1 MEVQQ
6 PTSPELISDDD
17 NTGIHR
23 SYLCIF
29 CKRGF
34 CTAQALG
41 GHMNIHRKDRAKI
54 MRQTKSKEEYTWSCH
69 SLQTKSKEEYSWNS
83 HSSSY
88 KYNPYYSN
96 LSQLSFFSP
105 EVLIRNYNMGSKRRP
120 NELRLLRDDLARRD
134 GMGGEEMRMKRDE
147 EEARGLDLELRLGLQ
162 PSM

>member
-6 PTSPELISDDD
+6 PTLPEQISDED

-54 MRQTKSKEEYTWSCH
+54 LR
-69 SLQTKSKEEYSWNS
+69 QTKSKEEYSWS
-83 HSSSY
+83 GHSSSY
-88 KYNPYYSN
+88 
-96 LSQLSFFSP
+96 FS
-105 EVLIRNYNMGSKRRP
+105 LGSKRRV
-120 NELRLLRDDLARRD
+120 NELRLLRDDHGRRD
-134 GMGGEEMRMKRDE
+134 GKGGEEMRMKRDE
-147 EEARGLDLELRLGLQ
+147 GEARGLDLELRLGLQ

>member
-6 PTSPELISDDD
+6 PTLPEQISDED

-54 MRQTKSKEEYTWSCH
+54 LR
-69 SLQTKSKEEYSWNS
+69 QTKSKEEYSWS
-83 HSSSY
+83 GHSSSY

-96 LSQLSFFSP
+96 LSQLSFFS
-105 EVLIRNYNMGSKRRP
+105 LGSKRRV
-120 NELRLLRDDLARRD
+120 NELRLLRDDHGRRD
-134 GMGGEEMRMKRDE
+134 GKGGEEMRMKRDE
-147 EEARGLDLELRLGLQ
+147 GEARGLDLELRLGLQ